1 MKKIIMLL
9 EGTTTWL
16 ICIVLTIG
24 MIYFASL
31 WLRQNVADQLSN
43 RYYNVMLAELKERI
57 ESGLKLGVDLADV
70 PGIQNTLRKM
80 RDRDRSLYALEVIG
94 TDNVVVFSTDRGSI
108 GEVLPESY
116 LPALGRDW
124 SFSNPYETFHTVK
137 IQGGFG
143 ESAGQVL
150 LSASR
155 QKFSVFGIYRPEMVI
170 GFLLIILAMI
180 IFYLFYLQRFFTRH
194 IDLDTKQQQIQVDH
208 NLHIIEERLDSTFA
222 ALQALEKRY
231 S

>member
-1 MKKIIMLL
+1 MRKFIMLL
-9 EGTTTWL
+9 EGTASWL
-16 ICIVLTIG
+16 VCVTLTVC
-24 MIYFASL
+24 MMYFASL

-57 ESGLKLGVDLADV
+57 ESGLKLGVELVDV

-80 RDRDRSLYALEVIG
+80 RDRDHSLYALEVIG

-108 GEVLPESY
+108 GEVLPDSY
-116 LPALGRDW
+116 LPALARAW

-137 IQGGFG
+137 IQGSFG

-155 QKFSVFGIYRPEMVI
+155 QKFSVFGVYRLKMVM
-170 GFLLIILAMI
+170 GFFLAILVLIIGW
-180 IFYLFYLQRFFTRH
+180 LFYLGRLFARQVEA
-194 IDLDTKQQQIQVDH
+194 DVDH
-208 NLHIIEERLDSTFA
+208 SQQRVDDYLGDIEERLNSTFA